1 MVKTTSICRRKCEAG
16 PSQSGWYRNRKLDN
30 FGYRSC
36 HTFSLPFSR
45 IATKGFTF
53 ITGKV
58 KIGHACFIGAN
69 SVICKNI
76 SIGDNS
82 IVGAGSIVTKDIP
95 DNEIWGAILQNSS
108 KT

>member
-1 MVKTTSICRRKCEAG
+1 MVTSSFPLNPTNPDGIEIGNWTTLATGVVILSHYLSPE
-16 PSQSGWYRNRKLDN
+16 
-30 FGYRSC
+30 
-36 HTFSLPFSR
+36 LPQ
-45 IATKGFTF
+45 KGFTF

-95 DNEIWGAILQNSS
+95 DNEIWGGNPAKFIKKRN
-108 KT
+108 

>member
-1 MVKTTSICRRKCEAG
+1 MRLDHLNPDGIEIGNWTTLATGVVILSHYLSPE
-16 PSQSGWYRNRKLDN
+16 
-30 FGYRSC
+30 
-36 HTFSLPFSR
+36 LPQ
-45 IATKGFTF
+45 KGFTF

-95 DNEIWGAILQNSS
+95 DNEIWGGNPAKFIKNVI
-108 KT
+108 KII